1 VGAAIRGKLREL
13 GKKLGLGRRRG
24 HEKQWI
30 EIFPAMP
37 IPDYRGFVPEAQPAS
52 LLPLFAEIAKYK
64 DAVLDVVI
72 LRGEDG
78 KIRYYLGGRPQVVRM
93 MEGLL
98 HAKGLEV
105 QSAPVPRVGP
115 TAVRL
120 EAAKDPIY
128 PLMEHVDKPRID
140 PSMHLFSA
148 LTEGYGGVAV
158 RLKVDPF
165 VKKWIASWKARV
177 HATNPKKL
185 EQKRAE
191 RARLAEMRTAFPLL
205 SCELRVFGD
214 ENQIERIASSLPAE
228 SNYLKI
234 YGPCPPEECI
244 EGERVYS
251 VNSWTFRST
260 ARRMGL
266 AFLFVLW
273 LLSAKLLASP
283 FLFGIYSSLY
293 LAGLVYLALRT
304 RVPKPIVLS
313 VNEFAF
319 IFSFPTAPQYFPLEF
334 SRSPFMPRTLER

>member
-1 VGAAIRGKLREL
+1 
-13 GKKLGLGRRRG
+13 
-24 HEKQWI
+24 
-30 EIFPAMP
+30 MP
-37 IPDYRGFVPEAQPAS
+37 IPDYRGTVPPAEPAS
-52 LLPLFAEIAKYK
+52 LMPLFAEIAKFK

-72 LRGEDG
+72 LRGEDE
-78 KIRYYLGGRPQVVRM
+78 KIRYYLGGRPEVVRM

-105 QSAPVPRVGP
+105 QPAPVPQTGLI
-115 TAVRL
+115 AVRL
-120 EAAKDPIY
+120 EAAKNPVY
-128 PLMEHVDKPRID
+128 PLLEHIDKPRID

-148 LTEGYGGVAV
+148 LTEGYGGVAA

-165 VKKWIASWKARV
+165 VKKWIAGWKAKV
-177 HATNPKKL
+177 HAADPKKL
-185 EQKRAE
+185 EQKMAE
-191 RARLAEMRTAFPLL
+191 RARLAETRTAFPLL

-214 ENQIERIASSLPAE
+214 ENQVERIASSLPAE
-228 SNYLKI
+228 SNCLKI
-234 YGPCPPEECI
+234 YGPCPPEECT

-266 AFLFVLW
+266 ASLFVLW
-273 LLSAKLLASP
+273 FLSATRLLASP
-283 FLFGIYSSLY
+283 FLFGIYSALY
-293 LAGLVYLALRT
+293 LAGLVYLTIRT

-334 SRSPFMPRTLER
+334 SKSPFMPRTLER